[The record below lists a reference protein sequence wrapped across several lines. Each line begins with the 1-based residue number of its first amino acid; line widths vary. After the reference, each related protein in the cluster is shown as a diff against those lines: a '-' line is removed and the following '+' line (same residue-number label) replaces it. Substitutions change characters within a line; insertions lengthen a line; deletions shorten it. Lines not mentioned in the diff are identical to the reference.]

1 MRARYEERSE
11 FACTLVAFIIII
23 ISYRN
28 YHGEGDG
35 IKISF
40 VNFVSLSLTTA
51 NKSTNKKK
59 GRPKTVAPDRPRIE
73 FHRVRKPVKTRT

>member
-1 MRARYEERSE
+1 MCVLATKNEVNS
-11 FACTLVAFIIII
+11 LVAFIIIIII

>member
-11 FACTLVAFIIII
+11 FACTLVAFIII

-73 FHRVRKPVKTRT
+73 FHRVPVKTRT